1 MMKEILISWLSK
13 VLKIYLKLEKCN
25 FKKYFSWMDKQSQ
38 LKKILTQ
45 KLVVGGKVAP
55 GTWPDCSFLCKK
67 VASRCLLLV
76 VHWVYI
82 NMCTTS
88 SVWVNVVNVLQ
99 QHLLCANNHTMK
111 VLINIVVLQVR
122 CLLLVVYWVNV

>member
-45 KLVVGGKVAP
+45 KGYFTQLVLELGGQAVKFFKDSIFLVSAAVFQ
-55 GTWPDCSFLCKK
+55 PDLKIFQKCSKLSQIMQFLNDFLKF
-67 VASRCLLLV
+67 ALF
-76 VHWVYI
+76 
-82 NMCTTS
+82 
-88 SVWVNVVNVLQ
+88 
-99 QHLLCANNHTMK
+99 
-111 VLINIVVLQVR
+111 
-122 CLLLVVYWVNV
+122 